1 MRLDWIADNAAE
13 LAGLTLTHAGL
24 AAPAVLAATVI
35 ALPLGWAAHRARRW
49 RDVVVTAAGLVY
61 AVPSLVLFILMPLF
75 LDTSIIAPANVVVAL
90 TAYGVA
96 LLVRTCADGFDSVDA
111 TARTTAE
118 ALGFSPAQ
126 RVLQVELPLAGPVIL
141 GGVRVVSASTIAL
154 VSVGALIGV
163 ESLGTLFTEG
173 FARSFPTEILTGVI
187 GTVVLALIFDA
198 VLVAAGRVLMP
209 WGAKA
214 ASK

>member
-1 MRLDWIADNAAE
+1 M
-13 LAGLTLTHAGL
+13 
-24 AAPAVLAATVI
+24 
-35 ALPLGWAAHRARRW
+35 
-49 RDVVVTAAGLVY
+49 
-61 AVPSLVLFILMPLF
+61 
-75 LDTSIIAPANVVVAL
+75 
-90 TAYGVA
+90 
-96 LLVRTCADGFDSVDA
+96 
-111 TARTTAE
+111 
-118 ALGFSPAQ
+118 
-126 RVLQVELPLAGPVIL
+126 
-141 GGVRVVSASTIAL
+141 VSASTLSL